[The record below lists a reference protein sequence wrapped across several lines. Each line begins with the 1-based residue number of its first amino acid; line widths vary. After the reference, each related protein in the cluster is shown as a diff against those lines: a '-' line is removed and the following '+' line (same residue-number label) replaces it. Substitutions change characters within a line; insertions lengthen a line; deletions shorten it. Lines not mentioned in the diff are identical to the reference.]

1 MGRSLLVDGII
12 QLDNQT
18 FKSYV
23 ETRYLFLFFV
33 SLSLSLILKQFME
46 FDFPFLDYHVTRI
59 SRNLTNQSALFTWD
73 DYFLVTWDFCLLEID
88 VIFT

>member
-33 SLSLSLILKQFME
+33 SLSLSLSLSF
-46 FDFPFLDYHVTRI
+46 
-59 SRNLTNQSALFTWD
+59 SNNLWNL
-73 DYFLVTWDFCLLEID
+73 
-88 VIFT
+88 IFRF